1 MSTQTQMTP
10 YDVVNDQQAFFTE
23 ALTDQQLTWEKEKQF
38 AIQALQ
44 SNATLFQAAANSAR
58 ALQNAIINVAA
69 VGISLNPALGHA
81 YLVPRKPD
89 RNSPMQVYLDISY
102 KGLVHIATSTGA
114 VEWVQSK
121 LVYSNDTYRNQ
132 GVGREPFHEQ
142 NTFGEKGDLVGVY
155 CVAKTKSGDYLTEE
169 MDMATI
175 EKIRRASKAENGPW
189 KYWFEEM
196 VRKSPVK
203 RGSKY
208 WPRSERM
215 SLAASVLDEH
225 EGTEQI
231 VADSGSTV
239 IQGEYSELINTQ
251 QLEQLRQ
258 EMQRLNVTESYMTNM
273 AKVPALEQMRAER
286 FQPAWNHLQKISRG
300 EVHASH

>member
-114 VEWVQSK
+114 IEWVQSK

-189 KYWFEEM
+189 KHWFEEM

-215 SLAASVLDEH
+215 SLATSVLDEH

-231 VADSGSTV
+231 VADNGSTV

-258 EMQRLNVTESYMTNM
+258 EMQRLNVKESYMTHM